1 MPPAPL
7 TGCGST
13 RRCRPASLCGSRG
26 RSAVR
31 TVEVRLIAALDEWLL
46 VIEFFATFNGDG
58 AGIRCRLPFDRGLRL
73 CPRRTRRRD
82 VAPTI
87 VSTRT
92 ASGWLWKSE
101 LFALLFQQSFARKLD
116 AIAFD
121 SQNLDQYLI
130 AFAQFVLHVFHAML
144 GNLTDV
150 Q

>member
-7 TGCGST
+7 TGCGSA
-13 RRCRPASLCGSRG
+13 RRCRPAALCWPRSG
-26 RSAVR
+26 SAVR

-58 AGIRCRLPFDRGLRL
+58 AGIRCRLPFYRGLRL
-73 CPRRTRRRD
+73 RPRRTWRRD

-87 VSTRT
+87 VSAGTT
-92 ASGWLWKSE
+92 SGWLWESE
-101 LFALLFQQSFARKLD
+101 LFALLFQQRLARKLD

-121 SQNLDQYLI
+121 SQNFDQDLI
-130 AFAQFVLHVFHAML
+130 AFAQFVLHIFHAVL

-150 Q
+150 